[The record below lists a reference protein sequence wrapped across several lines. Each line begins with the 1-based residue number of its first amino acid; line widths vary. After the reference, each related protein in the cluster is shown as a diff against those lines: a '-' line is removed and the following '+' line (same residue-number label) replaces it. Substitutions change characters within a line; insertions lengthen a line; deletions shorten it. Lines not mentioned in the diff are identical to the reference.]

1 MIGCESRGRF
11 RRRECGWCPRC
22 SVRIIFCFLDL
33 VTWKRWNV
41 LPLLVEYLHYLTK
54 TINEASKQNTVG
66 IHLPPKL
73 ELAACAKELPAGP
86 ACAMGNATALRRR
99 GDCGA
104 LRGRRTSRRASDAG
118 EVHAPTRPRAVGQ
131 VGAEVRACSH
141 TQREEAPSAVGRAK
155 AEGACRGARLAEV

>member
-1 MIGCESRGRF
+1 MERVATS
-11 RRRECGWCPRC
+11 
-22 SVRIIFCFLDL
+22 L
-33 VTWKRWNV
+33 VSNIVST
-41 LPLLVEYLHYLTK
+41 LYYLTK